1 MSIDIVAGNTS
12 GPNPNP
18 VVSLTKREAAE
29 LSIRNAIETGQYKP
43 GQVISQRQIVE
54 DLGLSVTP
62 IREAILVLSSNGI
75 VERHKHHS
83 IKVSE
88 IDADRLR
95 QIFEVRHMLEERA
108 VREAAVKRGGMV
120 PGQLRSLNGA
130 LEPFARAPVPAEI
143 NRLDRAFHTLIFSS
157 CGNDALVWAIDQ
169 VKSSFPMYAL
179 WNEPGRVETSV
190 AEHWALVEAID
201 AQDPDAAAL
210 AQKRH
215 LANGLEATIAYLEKL
230 LS

>member
-1 MSIDIVAGNTS
+1 MSRDIVADKSND
-12 GPNPNP
+12 PNASQ
-18 VVSLTKREAAE
+18 VLSLTKREAAE
-29 LSIRNAIETGQYKP
+29 LSIRNAIETGQNKP

-95 QIFEVRHMLEERA
+95 KIFEVRHILEERA
-108 VREAAVKRGGMV
+108 VREAARLR
-120 PGQLRSLNGA
+120 PAHIPAQLTELNQA
-130 LEPFARAPVPAEI
+130 LEALSQAPIPAEI
-143 NRLDRAFHTLIFSS
+143 NRLDRLFHTLIFTS
-157 CGNDALVWAIDQ
+157 CGNDALVWTIDQ

-179 WNEPGRVETSV
+179 WNEQGRVETSA
-190 AEHWALVEAID
+190 AEHWALVEAIT

-210 AQKRH
+210 AQRRH

-230 LS
+230 LT